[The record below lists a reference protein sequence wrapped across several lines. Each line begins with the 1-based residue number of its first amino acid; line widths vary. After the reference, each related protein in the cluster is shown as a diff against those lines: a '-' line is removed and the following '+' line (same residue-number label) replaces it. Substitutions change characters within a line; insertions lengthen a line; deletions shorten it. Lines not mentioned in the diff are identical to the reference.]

1 MNMTVT
7 VKFGTYNVVENK
19 SNNGVSLYKGE
30 RKICDISNVHWW
42 DKDAIERLMYANEE
56 RIIQADQDPKDKAIQ
71 DLQKK
76 VSELEHLNKQTE
88 VTSNNVLEILSKA
101 NEVLKNDISDAKT
114 RGFLCSR
121 LSQVTNK
128 LKEQY
133 A

>member
-7 VKFGTYNVVENK
+7 VNFGTYNVVENR

-30 RKICDISNVHWW
+30 RKVCDISNVHWW
-42 DKDAIERLMYANEE
+42 DKDNIERLMYSNKE
-56 RIIQADQDPKDKAIQ
+56 RILQADQDPKDKAIQ

-76 VSELEHLNKQTE
+76 VSELEYTNKQVE
-88 VTSNNVLEILSKA
+88 ITSNNVLEFLSKA
-101 NEVLKNDISDAKT
+101 NEVLKDNISDAKI
-114 RGFLCSR
+114 RGFVCSR